1 MAQQPPTVLSEFSAH
16 VATITINRPE
26 SKNCLTSE
34 TIQALINAFRSVPSN
49 QGVRCVVL
57 RGAGSEA
64 FCAGADLRELL
75 NNTSPDARRS
85 LFVSVASLLEAIHR
99 CPVPV
104 IAAVH
109 GFALAGGC
117 GLAAACDI
125 TIASDDA
132 IFGLP
137 EVGIG
142 LAPMVVMAPIS
153 RALGRKALS
162 HLVLTAE
169 RLSAAQALQA
179 GLVTQV
185 VPKSFLENETA
196 RLCAALC
203 SQSPEALKASKAA
216 IIDVSER
223 EYFPFLLELADR
235 SALLSLGTDATEGLQ
250 AFSEKRAPSW
260 RV

>member
-1 MAQQPPTVLSEFSAH
+1 MATAQAPVLAELSAH

-26 SKNCLTSE
+26 SRNCLTRE
-34 TIQALINAFRSVPSN
+34 TIQALIREFQQVQSN

-57 RGAGSEA
+57 RGAGDES

-75 NNTSPDARRS
+75 DNPAPEARRS
-85 LFVSVASLLEAIHR
+85 LFDSVASLVESIHR

-104 IAAVH
+104 VAAVH

-125 TIASDDA
+125 TVASDEA
-132 IFGLP
+132 VFGLP

-153 RALGRKALS
+153 RVVGQKSLAS
-162 HLVLTAE
+162 LVLTGE
-169 RLSAAQALQA
+169 RISAAQALQA
-179 GLVTQV
+179 GLVSRV
-185 VPKSFLENETA
+185 VAKSSLDTEVRKVCA
-196 RLCAALC
+196 DLCK
-203 SQSPEALKASKAA
+203 QSPDALKASKAA
-216 IIDVSER
+216 MIEVAER
-223 EYFPFLLELADR
+223 EYFPFLHELADR
-235 SALLSLGTDATEGLQ
+235 SALLSLGPDAAEGMK
-250 AFSEKRAPSW
+250 AFSEKRAPAW

>member
-1 MAQQPPTVLSEFSAH
+1 MAQQPPTVLSELSAH
-16 VATITINRPE
+16 VATITINRP
-26 SKNCLTSE
+26 SSRNCLTRE
-34 TIQALINAFRSVPSN
+34 TIRSLIAQFTDIQENH
-49 QGVRCVVL
+49 GVRCVVL
-57 RGAGSEA
+57 RGAGTEA

-75 NNTSPDARRS
+75 DNPTPDARRS
-85 LFVSVASLLEAIHR
+85 LFGSVASLIESIHR

-125 TIASDDA
+125 TLASEEA
-132 IFGLP
+132 VFGLP

-153 RALGRKALS
+153 RALGQKALS
-162 HLVLTAE
+162 SLVLTGE

-179 GLVTQV
+179 GLITRV
-185 VPKSFLENETA
+185 VPKASLEDETA
-196 RLCAALC
+196 KLCAEL
-203 SQSPEALKASKAA
+203 SRQSPEALKASKSA
-216 IIDVSER
+216 IIEVAER
-223 EYFPFLLELADR
+223 DYFPFLHELADR
-235 SALLSLGTDATEGLQ
+235 SALLSLGPDAAEGLQ
-250 AFSEKRAPSW
+250 AFTEKRAPSW